1 MVILSA
7 GSPPSEMG
15 MNTRNTMSSG
25 YPNEVNIPLRIGRRP
40 VRNSGREMGVG
51 EGGGGGEGDRKIRFI
66 QYSKKLQNVCTS
78 DKLKV
83 ATLKIL
89 VYP

>member
-1 MVILSA
+1 MAALSMSGMVILSA

-51 EGGGGGEGDRKIRFI
+51 GGGGGEGNMLHTI
-66 QYSKKLQNVCTS
+66 LQKAAKC
-78 DKLKV
+78 L
-83 ATLKIL
+83 
-89 VYP
+89 Y

>member
-1 MVILSA
+1 MVISSA

-40 VRNSGREMGVG
+40 VRNSGREMVVVGRGGVG
-51 EGGGGGEGDRKIRFI
+51 RGGGGGAGKYASYNTPKSCKMF
-66 QYSKKLQNVCTS
+66 V
-78 DKLKV
+78 
-83 ATLKIL
+83 L
-89 VYP
+89 VM

>member
-1 MVILSA
+1 MAALSMSGIVISSA

-51 EGGGGGEGDRKIRFI
+51 EGGGEGRRTGKYASYNTPKSCKMF
-66 QYSKKLQNVCTS
+66 V
-78 DKLKV
+78 
-83 ATLKIL
+83 L
-89 VYP
+89 VIS

>member
-1 MVILSA
+1 MAALSMSGMVILSA

-51 EGGGGGEGDRKIRFI
+51 EGGGRGGGQENTLHTI
-66 QYSKKLQNVCTS
+66 LQKAAKC
-78 DKLKV
+78 L
-83 ATLKIL
+83 
-89 VYP
+89 Y